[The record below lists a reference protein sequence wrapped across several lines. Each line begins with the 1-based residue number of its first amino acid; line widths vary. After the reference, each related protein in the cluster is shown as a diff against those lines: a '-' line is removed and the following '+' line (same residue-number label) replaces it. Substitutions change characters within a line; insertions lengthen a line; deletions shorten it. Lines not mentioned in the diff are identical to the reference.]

1 LAPAKKPAEIGAPA
15 RPELPAADTEGL
27 GAPKK
32 EKKDL
37 YGEEIQK
44 LVELVQ
50 AQKAYLGVLDA
61 SPEKIAAVA
70 SAEKAAA
77 VILALNTKL
86 LDEKR
91 PALTNAEKATINYLV
106 ALEEN
111 LKALHEYGKELVGQQ
126 HSADLAIQQTR
137 ALAAAN
143 LEGSDA
149 VRAATVSNAILGL
162 TYNRTAEQLKMMA
175 PELAKLN
182 ALLTRKQTTDLV
194 ESTDKEIFAL
204 QQEVAMRRISVNAAG
219 QFVDAQRQAALAVK
233 LYTINQQLATATD
246 VEAVAALQKKKE
258 LIIDLT
264 KAEWSEEDAKAS
276 IALRSPVEQYQE
288 EINQLNREVAAMKTA
303 QGGNLTYGQSMQV
316 AAKAQDAFNKT
327 TDETVALLLRFGGVR
342 EGVDAFFL
350 DMQKSAKSTASIIY
364 EALNS
369 TFDKLAATDALVTGG
384 KTSFAKDVQDI
395 GKQMLDSTI
404 KQGSRRASPLSGARW
419 ASTSAARWEASPTE
433 QKGIRCGSRWRR
445 TQGSILAAQRRTLP
459 ATTPAQR
466 ARAAAVACSR
476 ASSGK
481 QPGSSGRF

>member
-1 LAPAKKPAEIGAPA
+1 
-15 RPELPAADTEGL
+15 
-27 GAPKK
+27 
-32 EKKDL
+32 
-37 YGEEIQK
+37 
-44 LVELVQ
+44 V
-50 AQKAYLGVLDA
+50 
-61 SPEKIAAVA
+61 
-70 SAEKAAA
+70 
-77 VILALNTKL
+77 
-86 LDEKR
+86 
-91 PALTNAEKATINYLV
+91 
-106 ALEEN
+106 
-111 LKALHEYGKELVGQQ
+111 
-126 HSADLAIQQTR
+126 
-137 ALAAAN
+137 LAAAN
-143 LEGSDA
+143 LEGSEA

-175 PELAKLN
+175 PELEKLN

-204 QQEVAMRRISVNAAG
+204 QQEVAMRRISLNAAG

-303 QGGNLTYGQSMQV
+303 EGGNLTYGQSMQV

-369 TFDKLAATDALVTGG
+369 TFDKLAANLTALVTGG
-384 KTSFAKDVQDI
+384 KTSFAKMFQDI

-404 KQGSRRASPLSGARW
+404 KQGLQKGVAAIGSKMGINLGGALGGKPDGTKGNPLWVKMAKDAGIDLGGAASDASSDDPGAAGAGGGGLFAGLLGKAAGFLGPLLKGLLGGSSGGGLGMLSLAGAFAGGGDMAPNKAYLVGENGPEIRRGNRISSNSASRRMLEGQASNHYYAIDARG
-419 ASTSAARWEASPTE
+419 TDPVLTE
-433 QKGIRCGSRWRR
+433 QR
-445 TQGSILAAQRRTLP
+445 TKAAILAAHNSAVGTSVQAHAEQMKRMPQR
-459 ATTPAQR
+459 
-466 ARAAAVACSR
+466 
-476 ASSGK
+476 
-481 QPGSSGRF
+481 